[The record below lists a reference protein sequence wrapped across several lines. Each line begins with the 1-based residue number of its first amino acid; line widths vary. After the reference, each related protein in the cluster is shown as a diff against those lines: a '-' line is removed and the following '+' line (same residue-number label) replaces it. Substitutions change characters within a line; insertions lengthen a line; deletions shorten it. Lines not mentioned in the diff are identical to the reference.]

1 MVTTSFGL
9 HAKRFSFLFFLKNV
23 FFLMFLFVVVYSE
36 SSSKQIEF
44 QQLLCNASI
53 LPVLNGSDKVKWRS
67 SRNDDNQTLFCDTTI
82 NNNNNNNNNND
93 SLPNTI
99 LSKLEIIDN
108 RLLNNI
114 NDADRRMSVFNF
126 IF

>member
-1 MVTTSFGL
+1 
-9 HAKRFSFLFFLKNV
+9 
-23 FFLMFLFVVVYSE
+23 MFLFVVVYSE

-53 LPVLNGSDKVKWRS
+53 LPVLNGNDKVQWRS
-67 SRNDDNQTLFCDTTI
+67 SRNNDNQTLFCDTSI
-82 NNNNNNNNNND
+82 NNNNNNNND

-114 NDADRRMSVFNF
+114 NDADRRMSVLILFFNF
-126 IF
+126 IFFNF